1 MSDIICKLDG
11 THSHSQLAPAPAPAY
26 RHMYRILARN
36 VRKLHQINRKLESSV
51 TFTLIGPQ
59 IVLSDINFNIIGLS
73 I

>member
-1 MSDIICKLDG
+1 MNAGTDIA
-11 THSHSQLAPAPAPAY
+11 THI
-26 RHMYRILARN
+26 YRILARN
-36 VRKLHQINRKLESSV
+36 IRKLHQINRKLESSV